1 MVIPDSVRRR
11 TVNMKSIV
19 LPTAAVWVLMCV
31 ATALGQ
37 QGAATQP
44 TPANGQGMAALQR
57 AAGAKKYLFV
67 FFWKEQSPQTA
78 QAWDVVQPAVAK
90 MAAKVDLASIQ
101 ATDPAEKAIVDRYDV
116 SRAPMPLLL
125 SIAPCGAV
133 TKAFT
138 RFDAAQLPDALVSPC
153 TEQCLKALQDQKLV
167 LLCVVDQKPQ
177 QQPTLPQAVHDF
189 KADERYAQA
198 TEVVVLNAAHQ
209 AEAQFLGE
217 LEIDAKSVKPVTV
230 LMAPPGSVV
239 GKFDAAVTKDQLV
252 AKLAA
257 AQSGCCPGGKCGP
270 GGCGPKR

>member
-1 MVIPDSVRRR
+1 
-11 TVNMKSIV
+11 MKSMAM
-19 LPTAAVWVLMCV
+19 PTAALWVLMSV
-31 ATALGQ
+31 TIALGQ
-37 QGAATQP
+37 QGVAA
-44 TPANGQGMAALQR
+44 PANGKGMAALEQ

-67 FFWKEQSPQTA
+67 FFWRQQSPQSD
-78 QAWDVVQPAVAK
+78 QAWGVIQSAVAK

-116 SRAPMPLLL
+116 SRAPMPLVL
-125 SIAPCGAV
+125 SIAPCGVV

-138 RFDAAQLPDALVSPC
+138 RFDEAQLQTAMVSPC
-153 TEQCLKALQDQKLV
+153 TELCMKALQDQKLV
-167 LLCVVDQKPQ
+167 LLCVVDPKPQ
-177 QQPTLPQAVHDF
+177 QQPILPQAVHDF

-198 TEVVVLNAAHQ
+198 TEVVVLNVAHQ

-230 LMAPPGSVV
+230 LMAPPGSLI
-239 GKFDAAVTKDQLV
+239 GKFDAAVTKEQLV

>member
-1 MVIPDSVRRR
+1 
-11 TVNMKSIV
+11 MKSMAM
-19 LPTAAVWVLMCV
+19 PTAAVWVLMSV

-37 QGAATQP
+37 QGAAAQP
-44 TPANGQGMAALQR
+44 APANGKGITALQQ

-67 FFWKEQSPQTA
+67 FFWREQSPQTD
-78 QAWDVVQPAVAK
+78 QAWGVIQPAVAK
-90 MAAKVDLASIQ
+90 MADKVNLVSIQ

-125 SIAPCGAV
+125 SIAPCGVV

-138 RFDAAQLPDALVSPC
+138 RFDADQLPTALVSPC
-153 TEQCLKALQDQKLV
+153 TELCMKALQNQKLV

-189 KADERYAQA
+189 KADERYTQA
-198 TEVVVLNAAHQ
+198 TEVVVLNVANQ
-209 AEAQFLGE
+209 AETQFLGE
-217 LEIDAKSVKPVTV
+217 LEIDSKSVKPVTV
-230 LMAPPGSVV
+230 LMAPPGSLI

-270 GGCGPKR
+270 GGCGPKRR